1 MSFFVITIEF
11 TFAIGSVS
19 YGVIDLAL
27 PEGSSLLA
35 QKLWASIGWSTGL
48 LNVFDDVGIYTKNL
62 PFVTRR
68 YTWCYFGSSRTR
80 R

>member
-1 MSFFVITIEF
+1 MVQTKRPDHNRGWYVGEMSFFVITIEF

-48 LNVFDDVGIYTKNL
+48 LNVFDGV
-62 PFVTRR
+62 
-68 YTWCYFGSSRTR
+68 
-80 R
+80 